1 MKKLFLIF
9 ALGANAYLNAQG
21 WVGNSV
27 NNSIVPYNSS
37 LGLSPMNVGIGVI
50 SPSEQLHT
58 NSGVRFEGLQRNDT
72 PNRIIVQS
80 TTGKLFWRDA
90 SSIGGANNWSLTGNN
105 NAVNP
110 GVAANQNYLGTS
122 TNHRVVFATG
132 GFNTA
137 NQIVPMERMTI
148 LPGEAKDG
156 SVGIGT
162 STPTSLLTIGN
173 GSSGL
178 GNQANQDYLF
188 KSVGSADSTVEHL
201 GFFNNDQRTSRSEIT
216 ISNSGNAA
224 GRWEDNFIAMMVHG
238 DNFTYLGRNDY
249 YLGQNN
255 SGYAIINAQSNT
267 GDSSVLRKFSIGV
280 RNSLTPMSFYTNN
293 IERIFIQGNG
303 NVGVGTITPN
313 SRLEVAG
320 IPTLTNNSTA
330 DAVAAINTSR
340 SGLRINGLRS
350 TTPTIPNP
358 GTGLLSVDADGDVI
372 YVSSPTSSL
381 TSSCTTQFYVPRV
394 NANGSPNLTCSQIL
408 DNGTSVSI
416 GGQTPEASLDV
427 RRGTANAGFR
437 ARGTLW
443 HSDFNSGTNEH
454 TYVRGGRGSL
464 SNVYIKDYTGGGVGI
479 GHQPTNFSYST
490 GTILGAPTTGTATV
504 SISGITTASGFAATS
519 DETVKTDIMPITKAL
534 GIVKKLNGK
543 SYLWTKE
550 YQEEASLDNG
560 RHLGFLAQELE
571 KVLPEAV
578 IKFEEGRYAVD
589 YNSIIPVLTEAV
601 KELNA
606 KVEKQNNAVLEN
618 EELKAKIAVMEE
630 KFALLEKTIT
640 QLCES
645 GCAGLKKSE
654 EGKTSEVDVLY
665 QSIPNPTDKDAL
677 VNYFLTKE
685 DAKAKIV
692 LFTQE
697 GKDMESHN
705 LEPKKGNGSIKLS
718 LDGLSNGTY
727 LYSLIVEG
735 KVIDTKRLQIVK

>member
-9 ALGANAYLNAQG
+9 ALGANACLNAQG

-37 LGLSPMNVGIGVI
+37 LGLSPMNVGIGI
-50 SPSEQLHT
+50 NSPTEQLHT

-72 PNRIIVQS
+72 PNRIIVQN

-122 TNHRVVFATG
+122 TNHRLVVATG
-132 GFNTA
+132 GVNA
-137 NQIVPMERMTI
+137 GGNQTGAIERMTI
-148 LPGEAKDG
+148 MPSSGF
-156 SVGIGT
+156 VGVGT
-162 STPTSLLTIGN
+162 QPQNPSSLLTVGN
-173 GSSGL
+173 GTSGL
-178 GNQANQDYLF
+178 GNQANQGYLF
-188 KSVGSADSTVEHL
+188 KSLGSQANQVEHL
-201 GFFNNDQRTSRSEIT
+201 GFFNNDQSTSRSEFT
-216 ISNSGNAA
+216 LSNSGNNN
-224 GRWEDNFIAMMVHG
+224 WEDNFLAFMVHG
-238 DNFTYLGRNDY
+238 SNFNFNNSNNY
-249 YLGQNN
+249 YLNQNN
-255 SGYAIINAQSNT
+255 SGMAIINAQSNGIT
-267 GDSSVLRKFSIGV
+267 STPLTKFSIGI
-280 RNSLTPMSFYTNN
+280 RNNLPLSLYTNN
-293 IERIFIQGNG
+293 TERIFIQGNG
-303 NVGVGTITPN
+303 NVGIGTITPN

-330 DAVAAINTSR
+330 DAGATINTSR
-340 SGLRINGLRS
+340 SGLRINGLGS
-350 TTPTIPNP
+350 TTATIPNP
-358 GTGLLSVDADGDVI
+358 GSGLLSVDADGDVI

-427 RRGTANAGFR
+427 RRGIANAGFR

-519 DETVKTDIMPITKAL
+519 DETVKTDIIPITKAL
-534 GIVKKLNGK
+534 GIVKRLNGK

-606 KVEKQNNAVLEN
+606 KVEKQNNAVIEN

-645 GCAGLKKSE
+645 GCEGLKKAGS
-654 EGKTSEVDVLY
+654 SSDVDVLY
-665 QSIPNPTDKDAL
+665 QSIPNPTDSEALINYSLSREYIDASIT
-677 VNYFLTKE
+677 VSSQ
-685 DAKAKIV
+685 D
-692 LFTQE
+692 
-697 GKDMESHN
+697 GKQLMSVKLDT
-705 LEPKKGNGSIKLS
+705 KKGAGSVKIS
-718 LDGLSNGTY
+718 LGDLANGTY
-727 LYSLIVEG
+727 LYTLVAGER
-735 KVIDTKRLQIVK
+735 VIDSKRLQIVK